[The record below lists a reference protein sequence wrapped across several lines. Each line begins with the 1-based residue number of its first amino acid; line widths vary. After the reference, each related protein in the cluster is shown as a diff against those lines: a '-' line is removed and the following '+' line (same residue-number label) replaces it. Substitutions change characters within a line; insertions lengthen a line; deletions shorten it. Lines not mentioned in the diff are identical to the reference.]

1 MGKLIHKRSVIND
14 PWQLL
19 PADASEIPARG
30 DVIVPLALWRAKREA
45 LGTPGGR
52 PAREGR
58 VGVWLDGSEDAGEL
72 KVDFARLGV
81 IAFHIPKSAD
91 GRAYSNG
98 RLLRER
104 DGWQGEMRAF
114 GDIWRDHLLML
125 ERCGFDSFVVRE
137 KEDPQAALAA
147 FGEHTEQYQATV
159 SDPQPLFRRR
169 TTA

>member
-1 MGKLIHKRSVIND
+1 MGKLILKRSVIDD

-19 PADASEIPARG
+19 PADAGEIPAQG
-30 DVIVPLALWRAKREA
+30 DVIVPLALWRARRESLA
-45 LGTPGGR
+45 E
-52 PAREGR
+52 REGR
-58 VGVWLDGSEDAGEL
+58 IGVWLDGSEDAGEL
-72 KVDFARLGV
+72 KADFARLGV
-81 IAFHIPKSAD
+81 IAFHIAKSAD

-159 SDPQPLFRRR
+159 SEPQPLFRRR
-169 TTA
+169 TAA

>member
-30 DVIVPLALWRAKREA
+30 DVIVPLALWREQREA
-45 LGTPGGR
+45 LGKRDGR
-52 PAREGR
+52 I
-58 VGVWLDGSEDAGEL
+58 GVWLDGSEDAGEL
-72 KVDFARLGV
+72 KTDFARLSV
-81 IAFHIPKSAD
+81 IAFNIPKSAD

-137 KEDPQAALAA
+137 KEDPAAALAA
-147 FGEHTEQYQATV
+147 FGEHSEQYQATV
-159 SDPQPLFRRR
+159 GQPQPLFRRR
-169 TTA
+169 TAA